1 MADESLPPS
10 RVVRWMVL
18 GGVIVAC
25 VGFYFRWGRDVPPV
39 GSAAAPLPAV
49 TEVTR

>member
-18 GGVIVAC
+18 GGVILAC
-25 VGFYFRWGRDVPPV
+25 VGLYFRWGRDIATI
-39 GSAAAPLPAV
+39 GSAPAPAV
-49 TEVTR
+49 TETTR